1 MMSVR
6 GSKSYYKLFLGL
18 VVLLFTMK
26 IFDGSGLSAPAKDW
40 RIAIAT
46 APVGGSVY
54 HIGAGIANVLQ
65 LKGVVSAATA
75 EATAGAVEDIRLLG
89 AGKVALA
96 VCSSNWIAAAAQGEK
111 PFEKKYDLRMVIPVQ
126 AGQFFFVTLRNSP
139 FNSISDLRGKRVAV
153 GPRGSGMDQHA
164 QTILRVLG
172 MSYKDIQ
179 PIYLDFAEGGTA
191 LREGNV
197 HAQLQDGL
205 PNAAMKELS
214 ELADIKLIKFSEEE
228 IKRLT
233 DAAPYSRIFLEKD
246 VFRGVTERTPTI
258 GSPGL
263 LITTASADP
272 ELIYVVTKCIIENA
286 DEMNRKAPAC
296 VANTFLEMAKE
307 NPRVLEAGAVPLHP
321 GAYRAFKEA
330 GFLK

>member
-1 MMSVR
+1 MSVR
-6 GSKSYYKLFLGL
+6 GSKSYYKFFLGL
-18 VVLLFTMK
+18 VFLLLIAK
-26 IFDGSGLSAPAKDW
+26 IFSGSSLSAPAKDW

-89 AGKVALA
+89 TGKVALA
-96 VCSSNWIAAAAQGEK
+96 VCSSNWIAAAVQGEK

-164 QTILRVLG
+164 QTIFRVLLG
-172 MSYKDIQ
+172 WTYKDIQ
-179 PIYLDFAEGGTA
+179 PVYLDFAEGGTA

-233 DAAPYSRIFLEKD
+233 DGAPYSRIFLEKD

-258 GSPGL
+258 GSPGV

-272 ELIYVVTKCIIENA
+272 ELIYAVTKCIIENA
-286 DEMNRKAPAC
+286 DEINRKAPAC
-296 VANTFLEMAKE
+296 LANTFLEMAKE
-307 NPRVLEAGAVPLHP
+307 NPRVLEVGAAPLHP

-330 GFLK
+330 GLLK